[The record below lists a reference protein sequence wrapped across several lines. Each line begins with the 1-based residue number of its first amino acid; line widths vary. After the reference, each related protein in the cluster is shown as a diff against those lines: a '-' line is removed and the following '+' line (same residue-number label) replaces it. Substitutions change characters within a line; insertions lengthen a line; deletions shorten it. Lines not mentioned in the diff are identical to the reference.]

1 MRMTAAPPAETDTPS
16 HKVELRVY
24 DIGGEVTPMLS
35 ALLRK
40 EMEAIWHVG
49 VSVYGKEYWFSTH
62 IESKELK

>member
-1 MRMTAAPPAETDTPS
+1 MMQGSSSDDGGSDFT
-16 HKVELRVY
+16 VQLRVY

-49 VSVYGKEYWFSTH
+49 VAAYGKEYWFSTH
-62 IESKELK
+62 IESKMLG